1 MRRKLLSSLKIFLLV
16 FFVLPYSAC
25 DQFKKGKITVSW
37 IGATGTLIEK
47 TYINKGEDLIER
59 ELPSDT
65 DEWHYTSWKIVES
78 SDVIIC
84 VAQRVKKV
92 QYIWKD
98 HNQSIIQEIM
108 GFEGQECEFPE
119 LPVPTEK
126 WEYNDWGKEI
136 NGNQVIYTVQKTP
149 NVDYFIGNCHCC
161 SDCTSLSLVDVGH
174 YSYF

>member
-1 MRRKLLSSLKIFLLV
+1 MYQNVPTNATIACFLQHQHNGKFVLV

-47 TYINKGEDLIER
+47 TYIDKGEDLIER

-92 QYIWKD
+92 QYI
-98 HNQSIIQEIM
+98 
-108 GFEGQECEFPE
+108 C
-119 LPVPTEK
+119 
-126 WEYNDWGKEI
+126 
-136 NGNQVIYTVQKTP
+136 VI
-149 NVDYFIGNCHCC
+149 FA
-161 SDCTSLSLVDVGH
+161 L
-174 YSYF
+174 